1 MVKSFDEY
9 VNISEV
15 YFECFAIVQDIDGY
29 YGVIRDKKQD
39 GLRKNNMINNLGEGS
54 IPKLMAKLAI
64 PAVVAQVVNLL
75 YNIVDRIYIG
85 HIPQIGADALTG
97 VGLFTPVLMLLNAFA
112 MLAGSGGAPRAAIYM
127 GKKDNATAEKIVG
140 NCFTFL
146 VICAVV
152 LTAGFYG
159 TLPVLLK
166 WFGASSVTMP
176 YALSYARIYVLG
188 SIFVL
193 IVLGMILP
201 GDSISAQKIALRY
214 NVSRTPARE
223 AIVNL
228 EKEGLLKVIPQ
239 SGTYVACINC
249 KRSEQEWFVRK
260 SLEIGMAD
268 AIFKNASADMLDKM
282 AELNNRLINYDE
294 ETESIPRIEIDNEFH
309 QLIYECSGEQLAKNI
324 IKTQMSHYNRIRYLA
339 ELNKNISVKTNDE
352 HNMLIDAIRNKDKRM
367 YLRVIKAHISRIF
380 NELDKLKGIYPE
392 YFEKN

>member
-1 MVKSFDEY
+1 MEKSLNEETYEKLKYDIMNF
-9 VNISEV
+9 EV
-15 YFECFAIVQDIDGY
+15 
-29 YGVIRDKKQD
+29 
-39 GLRKNNMINNLGEGS
+39 
-54 IPKLMAKLAI
+54 
-64 PAVVAQVVNLL
+64 
-75 YNIVDRIYIG
+75 
-85 HIPQIGADALTG
+85 
-97 VGLFTPVLMLLNAFA
+97 
-112 MLAGSGGAPRAAIYM
+112 
-127 GKKDNATAEKIVG
+127 
-140 NCFTFL
+140 
-146 VICAVV
+146 
-152 LTAGFYG
+152 
-159 TLPVLLK
+159 
-166 WFGASSVTMP
+166 
-176 YALSYARIYVLG
+176 
-188 SIFVL
+188 
-193 IVLGMILP
+193 LP

-260 SLEIGMAD
+260 SLEIGMID

-282 AELNNRLINYDE
+282 AELN
-294 ETESIPRIEIDNEFH
+294 
-309 QLIYECSGEQLAKNI
+309 
-324 IKTQMSHYNRIRYLA
+324 YNRIRYLA

>member
-1 MVKSFDEY
+1 MAEVRVIKLNESVYSKNDNQADMTRRMLNDKKVFF
-9 VNISEV
+9 VNIMSSPGSGKTTMLSRLINMLKDDYRIGEMDV
-15 YFECFAIVQDIDGY
+15 DIESDIDARRVAESTGVKTMQIHNGGLCHIDAKMTADAISE
-29 YGVIRDKKQD
+29 YGVDDLDILFLENIGNLVCPAEFDTGAHR
-39 GLRKNNMINNLGEGS
+39 NVMI
-54 IPKLMAKLAI
+54 
-64 PAVVAQVVNLL
+64 
-75 YNIVDRIYIG
+75 
-85 HIPQIGADALTG
+85 
-97 VGLFTPVLMLLNAFA
+97 
-112 MLAGSGGAPRAAIYM
+112 
-127 GKKDNATAEKIVG
+127 
-140 NCFTFL
+140 
-146 VICAVV
+146 
-152 LTAGFYG
+152 
-159 TLPVLLK
+159 
-166 WFGASSVTMP
+166 
-176 YALSYARIYVLG
+176 
-188 SIFVL
+188 
-193 IVLGMILP
+193 
-201 GDSISAQKIALRY
+201 
-214 NVSRTPARE
+214 ARE

-260 SLEIGMAD
+260 SLEIGMVD